1 MNKLLSQSHGSSSVH
16 LGMKMWW
23 RSQWGRSGIE
33 ATLDLGNVTMDDH
46 KKKKIISN
54 NRSKHFCCTSC
65 SCVKMQHLRPPA
77 ETRPSA
83 LPLTCIYF
91 ARTGLMF
98 LFQRAAALSFRVTN
112 TEHSAHTVACFRLPQ
127 FESTFP
133 AVSSFQRKPESAPNL
148 YYHKY
153 RHSNCQFI
161 CICAERCRNNP
172 PTATRTISMA
182 AAGWRPTNS
191 PRLCNK
197 LFYSGGWNYHWADCC
212 WNK

>member
-46 KKKKIISN
+46 KKKKIIY

-65 SCVKMQHLRPPA
+65 SCVKIQHLRPPA

-91 ARTGLMF
+91 AGTGLMF
-98 LFQRAAALSFRVTN
+98 LFQTAAALSFRVTN
-112 TEHSAHTVACFRLPQ
+112 TEHSAHTVVCFRLHNLKAPFLQWVHSKGNHSLPQ
-127 FESTFP
+127 PVLPQIPSFKPSVYLHLCRAMPQQP
-133 AVSSFQRKPESAPNL
+133 AHSYAHYFDGSCRLAP
-148 YYHKY
+148 HQQ
-153 RHSNCQFI
+153 SQV
-161 CICAERCRNNP
+161 
-172 PTATRTISMA
+172 M
-182 AAGWRPTNS
+182 
-191 PRLCNK
+191 
-197 LFYSGGWNYHWADCC
+197 
-212 WNK
+212 